1 MEIYLDHIN
10 ELVSWALFGLIWIV
24 QLVHYPSFHFVA
36 VDRFIAFH
44 RHHTRAISFIVLPL
58 MLMELGLGGVLAW
71 QSDLDWKYL
80 LSLIIVGLIWA
91 STFLIQVPDHNALG
105 KGKDDL
111 LIDRLVKTN
120 WIRTVLWTTKALWL
134 SFLS

>member
-1 MEIYLDHIN
+1 MEIYLEHIN

-36 VDRFIAFH
+36 ADRFIAFH
-44 RHHTRAISFIVLPL
+44 RHHTRSISFIVLPL
-58 MLMELGLGGVLAW
+58 MLMELGLGAVLVW
-71 QSDLDWKYL
+71 QSNLDWKYIIA
-80 LSLIIVGLIWA
+80 LIIVGLIWA

-105 KGKDDL
+105 EGKDDL

-120 WIRTVLWTTKALWL
+120 WIRTVLWTAKALWL